1 MAPPPADFSLEP
13 GRIRLGDAVLVY
25 LERMFAPSGPLPPTV
40 RPSAYGV
47 APMAMGEAGVVVAG
61 IPEGEAV
68 WLGFEPLDRSSPVEL
83 RVRVGGERGAEVK
96 VVTPPDYSLPGVP
109 AGDGYAPFTEGE
121 LSVRMVGDPG
131 AEVTIRLMPAQD
143 FTKMTGVHVD
153 PIDPDSAY
161 KGYRL
166 P

>member
-25 LERMFAPSGPLPPTV
+25 LERTVAPPGPLPPGVT
-40 RPSAYGV
+40 PTAYGV
-47 APMAMGEAGVVVAG
+47 AATAMGEAGIVIAG

-68 WLGFEPLDRSSPVEL
+68 WLGFEPIDRGSPVEL
-83 RVRVGGERGAEVK
+83 RVRVGGEHGPEVRI
-96 VVTPPDYSLPGVP
+96 VTPPDYSLPGVP
-109 AGDGYAPFTEGE
+109 SGDGYLPFTEGE
-121 LSVRMVGDPG
+121 LLVRMVGDPG

-143 FTKMTGVHVD
+143 FTKMTGVPVD

>member
-1 MAPPPADFSLEP
+1 MAAPRPDFSLEP

-25 LERMFAPSGPLPPTV
+25 LERTLAPAGPLPPSVT
-40 RPSAYGV
+40 PTPYGV
-47 APMAMGEAGVVVAG
+47 APTAMDEEGVVAAG
-61 IPEGEAV
+61 LGEGEAV
-68 WLGFEPLDRSSPVEL
+68 WLGFQPLDRSSPVEL
-83 RVRVGGERGAEVK
+83 RVRVAGEHGPEAS
-96 VVTPPDYSLPGVP
+96 VVAPPDYSLTGMP

-143 FTKMTGVHVD
+143 FTNMTGVPVD